1 MSIHSGEEWSAALA
15 ELRTLSL
22 TRSPGTNASA
32 LERAVKSIQRAV
44 SGAGGAD
51 DLVPALA
58 YAITKARPTLP
69 LLCVKLMSLSPLRR
83 PGSDSDRD
91 AAREYCVV
99 TLHVALSALASAT
112 P

>member
-1 MSIHSGEEWSAALA
+1 MSIHSGAEWSGAVA

-22 TRSPGTNASA
+22 TRSPGTNAGA
-32 LERAVKSIQRAV
+32 LERAVQQIHRAV
-44 SGAGGAD
+44 SGSGGAD

-69 LLCVKLMSLSPLRR
+69 LLCVKLMSLSALRR
-83 PGSDSDRD
+83 PGANANRD